1 MSLINYSPEI
11 LATIISLLDN
21 KTNVCLIRT
30 CKYIYNHGE
39 EFGYLSYIKI
49 KYGTNMMNFFH
60 NFCKHSYH
68 IKTVDIYGMDNP
80 HLWIPVFV
88 QNINFDNCSISEYLN
103 PGKQAHITK
112 KLRLTDYNRYKN
124 NNILKVNWECFQ
136 NLEELVLYVYD
147 VDLTGIEKLKRLS
160 KININTMKSK

>member
-1 MSLINYSPEI
+1 
-11 LATIISLLDN
+11 
-21 KTNVCLIRT
+21 
-30 CKYIYNHGE
+30 
-39 EFGYLSYIKI
+39 
-49 KYGTNMMNFFH
+49 
-60 NFCKHSYH
+60 
-68 IKTVDIYGMDNP
+68 MDNP

-88 QNINFDNCSISEYLN
+88 QNINFDHCSISEYLN

-136 NLEELVLYVYD
+136 NLEELELYVYD